1 MKGYSSK
8 IGLIAGIVIFFLVLQ
23 LPLDINFNAKLVLA
37 TTLLMCSL
45 WITEALPIYVTSLL
59 PLIIFQFDKELANA
73 LIAYA
78 DRIIFLFLGGFILAL
93 SIDKY
98 NLHKRLAFNII
109 KRVGNEPKRIIGA
122 IIISTGILSAWM
134 SNTAVAMVMLPI
146 ALAIV
151 SLSNNR
157 KFTIALLLSIA
168 YAANL
173 GGMATLV
180 GTPPN
185 AIFASLAN
193 KLLNI
198 EISFSDWL
206 IIGVPVSIITLLIT
220 WFYLTNIGIK
230 LEKSQLDMNKIFEEL
245 KSLGN
250 INRDEKIIIVIFLSV
265 IITWITRGVFWGKF
279 IPFID
284 DSSIAIIASIILF
297 VIPNKNGKRLL
308 EWSDTKKIPWGVLL
322 LMGSGLSLASG
333 FNITGLD
340 LWIAKYLYFEGV
352 HYIIIILLI
361 TTLTIFTNEIM
372 SNTAMASLF
381 IPIGIAVA
389 NNLNLDPLAL
399 MITITLSASCGF
411 AIPVGTPPNALIFST
426 GYIPIRDMI
435 KIGLQLDLMCI
446 GIITLASIVIIYLL

>member
-8 IGLIAGIVIFFLVLQ
+8 IGLISGIVIFFIVLQ

-37 TTLLMCSL
+37 TTLLMCTL

-59 PLIIFQFDKELANA
+59 PIIIFQFDKELTNA
-73 LIAYA
+73 LTAYA

-109 KRVGNEPKRIIGA
+109 KRVGNDPKRVIGA
-122 IIISTGILSAWM
+122 VIISTGTLSAWM
-134 SNTAVAMVMLPI
+134 SNTTVAMVMLPI
-146 ALAIV
+146 GLAIV
-151 SLSNNR
+151 SLSNDR

-173 GGMATLV
+173 GGIATLV

-185 AIFASLAN
+185 AIFASLAD

-206 IIGVPVSIITLLIT
+206 IIGVPISIITLIIT
-220 WFYLTNIGIK
+220 WLYLTNIAIK
-230 LEKSQLDMNKIFEEL
+230 LDKSQLDMNKIFEEL

-250 INRDEKIIIVIFLSV
+250 INRDGKIIIVIFLSL
-265 IITWITRGVFWGKF
+265 IIAWITKVLWGKF

-284 DSSIAIIASIILF
+284 DSSIAIIAAIMLF
-297 VIPNKNGKRLL
+297 IIPNKNGKRLL
-308 EWSDTKKIPWGVLL
+308 EWSDTKSIPWGVLL
-322 LMGSGLSLASG
+322 LMGSGLSLASS
-333 FNITGLD
+333 FHITGLD
-340 LWIAKYLYFEGV
+340 LWIAKYLYFEGIN
-352 HYIIIILLI
+352 YIIIILLI

-381 IPIGIAVA
+381 IPIGIVVA

-411 AIPVGTPPNALIFST
+411 AIPVGTPPNALVFST

-435 KIGLQLDLMCI
+435 KIGLQLDLICI
-446 GIITLASIVIIYLL
+446 GIITLTSIVIIHLL